1 MKVALRLNELMAA
14 RGLDAQTLS
23 AQVGLTPDVA
33 QSLFAGEP
41 AEIDLPTL
49 DRLSQVLGVLPNEL
63 VTEVEQPQPSVLDQA
78 EPPRSI
84 DVPVQGMDEIK
95 KDRAP

>member
-1 MKVALRLNELMAA
+1 MKVALRLNEFMAA
-14 RGLDAQTLS
+14 RGLDAQTLT

-33 QSLFAGEP
+33 RSLFAGEA

-49 DRLSQVLGVLPNEL
+49 DRIAQVLGVLPNEL

-78 EPPRSI
+78 EPPRSTT
-84 DVPVQGMDEIK
+84 VPTQGVDEIK
-95 KDRAP
+95 KSGA